1 MRPLLL
7 ALLIFSSPAYANPTP
22 VDTPSKTKPITG
34 DTFPI
39 PKDATGGE
47 SQAGGGGKILMY
59 KVPRGRDAVAKEV
72 RESLKTGGWTITKDT
87 TSPSGSAIRLEVK
100 KADKL
105 YKVSFTGDDT
115 RTALILTLP

>member
-7 ALLIFSSPAYANPTP
+7 ALLIFSSPTYADPAP
-22 VDTPSKTKPITG
+22 VDTPSKTKPATA
-34 DTFPI
+34 DKFPI
-39 PKDATGGE
+39 PKDAVAGE
-47 SQAGGGGKILMY
+47 SHGGGKILMY
-59 KVPRGRDAVAKEV
+59 QVPRGRDAVVKEV

-100 KADKL
+100 KGDKL